1 MRDLFVTAVVFGS
14 VPLILARPWIG
25 ILMWAWISYMN
36 PHKLAWGFAYSMPFA
51 MIIALATLTGLL
63 FSKEPKKFPLTRE
76 TGVMLALAAWM
87 VVTTTFAYYD
97 FAWTQFDKVA
107 KILLMTFVTLI
118 LINTKER
125 LHAFVW
131 AIALSI
137 GFFGVKGGIFTLLT
151 GGSYRVYGPT
161 NSFIGGNNELALA
174 LIMVLP
180 LMRYLQLNSAHLAVR
195 AGLGVAMFLSVVA
208 AIGSYS
214 RGALIAILA
223 TAFFF
228 WLKSRGKIATGL
240 FIVLAV
246 AVIAPFMPQSWYD
259 RMGTI
264 ENYEQDSSALGRIN
278 AWWFAYNLA
287 KARPLVGGGFET
299 FQPELFAAY
308 APESWRYHDVHSIY
322 FEMLGEHG
330 FVGLGLFL
338 GLALFTWLKA
348 SHVARQC
355 KNEAQLKSVVD
366 LVRMVQASL
375 VAYATGGAFLG
386 LAYFDLWY
394 HLVAIVVIVGGL
406 LSKAQQPVS
415 VTQNEPQAIAPL
427 PLSLATREPRAN
439 ESGAAHGAGL
449 L

>member
-1 MRDLFVTAVVFGS
+1 
-14 VPLILARPWIG
+14 LILWRPWIG

-36 PHKLAWGFAYSMPFA
+36 PHKLTWGFAYSMPFA

-63 FSKEPKKFPLTRE
+63 LSKEPKKFPLTRE
-76 TGVMLALAAWM
+76 TGLMLALAAWM
-87 VVTTTFAYYD
+87 VVTTTFAFYD
-97 FAWTQFDKVA
+97 FAWIQFEKVE

-118 LINTKER
+118 LINTRER

-137 GFFGVKGGIFTLLT
+137 GFFGVKGGIFTLLS
-151 GGSYRVYGPT
+151 GGAYRVYGPAS
-161 NSFIGGNNELALA
+161 SFIGGNNELALA
-174 LIMVLP
+174 LIMVVP

-214 RGALIAILA
+214 RGALIAISA
-223 TAFFF
+223 AAFFF

-240 FIVLAV
+240 FIMLAV

-259 RMGTI
+259 RMATI
-264 ENYEQDSSALGRIN
+264 ETYQEDSSALGRIN
-278 AWWFAYNLA
+278 AWWFALNLA
-287 KARPLVGGGFET
+287 KARPLIGGGFET
-299 FQPELFAAY
+299 FQPELFAVY
-308 APESWRYHDVHSIY
+308 APEPWRYHDAHSIY

-338 GLALFTWLKA
+338 LLALFTWLTA
-348 SHVARQC
+348 SRVARRC
-355 KNEAQLKSVVD
+355 RHHAELKAISD

-386 LAYFDLWY
+386 LGYFDLFY
-394 HLVAIVVIVGGL
+394 HLVAIVVIASIVARDASREAFANSHEAVG
-406 LSKAQQPVS
+406 SRAR
-415 VTQNEPQAIAPL
+415 
-427 PLSLATREPRAN
+427 PLSLTTTPMLVN
-439 ESGAAHGAGL
+439 E
-449 L
+449 